1 MIIYIDGK
9 YLPEGLAKV
18 SVFDH
23 GLLYGDGVF
32 EGIRA
37 YNGRVFRLKEH
48 IDRLYDSAKTVDI
61 QPPISK
67 EAMTEAIC
75 ETLRRNKLKD
85 AYIRP
90 IITRG
95 VGDLGLDPRKCE
107 KASVIVI
114 AVTWGAMY
122 GDLYEKGL
130 KAITVSVRRNA
141 AESLPPNVKSLNYLN
156 NILAKIEANYK
167 GGDEAIF
174 FDTNGYVAEGSG
186 DNLYIIKNGEII
198 TPHTLNNL
206 RGITRVVVKE
216 IAESLGITFR
226 EQNLGY
232 FDLYTADELICSG
245 TAAEVAPITWV
256 DGRVIGTG
264 KPGPITRQLIAAFH
278 TVTEHEGYPV
288 YAKVKAANGK
298 AKPAAKKSAAK
309 AVKAAKTK
317 AVKTVKVAKT
327 AKAVKTTPA
336 KKTGKVAAKKSAAKK
351 SAAKKTG
358 GKKR

>member
-48 IDRLYDSAKTVDI
+48 IDRMYDSAKTLDI
-61 QPPISK
+61 TPPISK
-67 EAMTEAIC
+67 EEMIVAIC
-75 ETLRRNKLKD
+75 EVLRRNKLTD

-95 VGDLGLDPRKCE
+95 VGDLGLDPRKCP

-130 KAITVSVRRNA
+130 KAVTVSVRRNP
-141 AESLPPNVKSLNYLN
+141 AECLPPNVKSLNYLN

-174 FDTNGYVAEGSG
+174 FDTNGYISEGSG
-186 DNLYIIKNGEII
+186 DNLYVVKNGEIL

-206 RGITRVVVKE
+206 RGVTRMVVLE
-216 IAESLGITFR
+216 LAESLGITVK

-232 FDLYTADELICSG
+232 FDLYTADELICTG

-264 KPGPITRQLIAAFH
+264 KPGPVTRQLMAAF
-278 TVTEHEGYPV
+278 TAITKKEGYPINKKAGAPAA
-288 YAKVKAANGK
+288 AKPKARAAVKKAAPAK
-298 AKPAAKKSAAK
+298 AKKTAAKKK
-309 AVKAAKTK
+309 
-317 AVKTVKVAKT
+317 
-327 AKAVKTTPA
+327 
-336 KKTGKVAAKKSAAKK
+336 
-351 SAAKKTG
+351 
-358 GKKR
+358 